1 MRAQIMHR
9 QIHTLARAHTRTRT
23 PARTHTHART
33 RTRAHMRSA
42 SVALRFHLRARQV
55 NHRCRLNSFE
65 LGKWAVLKRSTVVV
79 LNR

>member
-1 MRAQIMHR
+1 
-9 QIHTLARAHTRTRT
+9 
-23 PARTHTHART
+23 
-33 RTRAHMRSA
+33 MRSA

-79 LNR
+79 LNRCSSGPVRSCPVMSA